1 MRLDRSLTRRRAL
14 QWTIIAGGAGLLSA
28 CGFQL
33 RGTNQTALPF
43 KTIYL
48 GFPQNSPLGTQLR
61 RYIQAGGSTTVVKTP
76 QEAEANLEVL
86 SETREKIILS
96 LNSQGRVREY
106 SLYYKFNFQLRDKSG
121 KLLLAPTQIVLKRDI
136 SFNESQ
142 VLSKE
147 SEEASMY
154 NDMQSDLVQQILRR
168 LAAVK
173 STPTG

>member
-1 MRLDRSLTRRRAL
+1 MRLERSITRRRAL
-14 QWTIIAGGAGLLSA
+14 RWSFGVAAASLLNA

-33 RGTNQTALPF
+33 RGANQAALPF

-48 GFPQNSPLGTQLR
+48 GFPENSPLGTQLR
-61 RYIQAGGSTTVVKTP
+61 RYIQAGGSTIVVKTP

-154 NDMQSDLVQQILRR
+154 NDMQNDLVQQILRR
-168 LAAVK
+168 LAALK
-173 STPTG
+173 HS

>member
-1 MRLDRSLTRRRAL
+1 MRIDRRNALRWIVTAGAASLL
-14 QWTIIAGGAGLLSA
+14 GA

-48 GFPQNSPLGTQLR
+48 GFPDNSPLGTELR
-61 RYIQAGGSTTVVKTP
+61 RYIQSGGSTTVVRTP
-76 QEAEANLEVL
+76 QQAEAILDVL

-106 SLYYKFNFQLRDKSG
+106 SLYYKFNFRLRDNPG
-121 KLLLAPTQIVLKRDI
+121 KILLAPTQIVLKRDI

-147 SEEASMY
+147 AEEALLY
-154 NDMQSDLVQQILRR
+154 RDMQSDLVQQILRR
-168 LAAVK
+168 LAALK
-173 STPTG
+173 AAPTG